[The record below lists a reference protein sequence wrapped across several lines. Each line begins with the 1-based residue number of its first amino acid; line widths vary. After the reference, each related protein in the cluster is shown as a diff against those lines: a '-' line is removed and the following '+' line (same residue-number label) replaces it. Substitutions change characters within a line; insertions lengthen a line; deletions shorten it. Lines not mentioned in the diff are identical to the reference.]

1 MMVDYICLCLCVFLD
16 FTPMV
21 LNRVKLLLTKK
32 GKKVRRTIIEI
43 GTLGTGRASVCDLNV
58 SPRYS
63 ACLVCS

>member
-1 MMVDYICLCLCVFLD
+1 
-16 FTPMV
+16 MV

-43 GTLGTGRASVCDLNV
+43 GTLGTGRASACDLNV